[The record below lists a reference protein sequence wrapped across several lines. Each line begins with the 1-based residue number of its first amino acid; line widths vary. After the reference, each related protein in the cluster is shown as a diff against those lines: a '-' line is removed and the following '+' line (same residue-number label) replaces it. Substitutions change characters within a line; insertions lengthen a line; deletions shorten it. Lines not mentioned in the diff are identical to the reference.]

1 MNIET
6 FKEALPF
13 LIKAEVPAMLVGH
26 HGVGKTEG
34 TRQYAEDNKY
44 MLKILNLG
52 TQDVGD
58 IIGLAD
64 FEKDAKGNNVA
75 TKFMIPD
82 WAKQLK
88 EFCDSNPDKIGVLFL
103 DELNRA
109 RRDVLQVI
117 FPLLLEKRMHQTQ
130 FPKNFYVLA
139 AMNPN
144 TDDYIVTDISDKALL
159 DRFCHI
165 KMAPSKQEFFKYA
178 KTRKFDTQLL
188 QFLQDQPKLL
198 QSELE
203 AFDIEVKPSRRS
215 WFSVEKL
222 ITLKTPA
229 HLLRELCFG
238 LVGVEATTAM
248 MKALSDSDKPIFAK
262 DILENYPKHKKKI
275 EEYSSGGATN
285 RMDMLKV
292 TTDSILEFAQA
303 NKKALTKDE
312 AKNLADFLFA
322 IPKDLSYLLCRE
334 LYMEDCTRPVID
346 EHMELLQEIANKR
359 GLKVKGVNV

>member
-13 LIKAEVPAMLVGH
+13 LIKSEIPAMLVGH

-34 TRQYAEDNKY
+34 TRQFCEENKY
-44 MLKILNLG
+44 HLTILNLG

-64 FEKDAKGNNVA
+64 FEKDSKGNNVA

-82 WAKQLK
+82 WAKKLK
-88 EFCDSNPDKIGVLFL
+88 EFCEANPDKVGVLFL

-144 TDDYIVTDISDKALL
+144 TDNYIVTDISDKALL

-178 KTRKFDTQLL
+178 KTKGFDTQLL

-203 AFDIEVKPSRRS
+203 EFNLEVTPSRRS
-215 WFSVEKL
+215 WFSVNKL
-222 ITLKTPA
+222 HALKTPV
-229 HLLRELCFG
+229 HLFKELSYG

-248 MKALSDSDKPIFAK
+248 MKSLNEGDKPITAK
-262 DILENYPKHKKKI
+262 DIMENYPKLKKKI
-275 EEYSSGGATN
+275 EEYSSSGAGN
-285 RMDMLKV
+285 RLDMLKY
-292 TTDSILEFAQA
+292 TCDSILEMAQA
-303 NKKALTKDE
+303 TKKTIEKEA
-312 AKNLADFLFA
+312 AKNLADFLYA
-322 IPKDLSYLLCRE
+322 IPKDLSYNLCRE
-334 LYMEDCTRPVID
+334 LYMEDCTRGIID
-346 EHMELLQEIANKR
+346 DHMDLLTEIANKR
-359 GLKVKGVNV
+359 GLRVKGVNA